1 MEYKKS
7 CFKENAKAFSKRST
21 TQENNRI
28 SRLKKRLQ
36 SLNKN
41 ENFKPEIKP
50 MTENLQNELYQLENR
65 QAKDAEVC
73 ANIRLELDGEKC
85 SKPFLKALE
94 RQNVQNQ
101 TICEI
106 YTDDNK

>member
-1 MEYKKS
+1 
-7 CFKENAKAFSKRST
+7 
-21 TQENNRI
+21 
-28 SRLKKRLQ
+28 
-36 SLNKN
+36 
-41 ENFKPEIKP
+41 
-50 MTENLQNELYQLENR
+50 MTENLQNELYQLENS
-65 QAKDAEVC
+65 QTKDVKLC

-85 SKPFLKALE
+85 SKTFFKAFE